1 MISFLSTQH
10 QAVEQVN
17 HYKELMEPNI
27 PYQFTIS
34 LPEEMR
40 GENAFRYFHKC
51 RDRYAEAL
59 GYSKP
64 FAKVELKY
72 LYGVNIPYDEN
83 FKPPKRAGQFVEI
96 YGVMV
101 FQISTNKYTK
111 KEMTALIMGL
121 KKSCYENGIDISDLE
136 IPEA

>member
-1 MISFLSTQH
+1 MIEFLATQR
-10 QAVEQVN
+10 QATEQVE
-17 HYKELMEPNI
+17 HYKQRMEPNI
-27 PYQFTIS
+27 PYRFIIT
-34 LPEEMR
+34 LPEETR
-40 GENAFRYFHKC
+40 GDNAFRYFHKV

-72 LYGVNIPYDEN
+72 LYGVNISYDDN

-96 YGVMV
+96 YGAMV

-121 KKSCYENGIDISDLE
+121 KKACYENSIDISDLE